1 MKNHPVITR
10 ILQNGLTLKLKEM
23 HSAPLISHWVWV
35 RVGSRCEEPGKKG
48 LSHWVEHMQFKGTR
62 RFSSSEMDKL
72 VAREGGVWNAFTF
85 IDWTTYFETMPAEKI
100 DLAFELESDRF
111 RNSTFASEEVDS
123 ERTVIISELEGSE
136 NEPMYRLSKAVNE
149 AAFVKHPYHFE
160 TIGTTED
167 LRAITR
173 QDLYEYYR
181 NHYVANNAI
190 VVLAGDFD
198 AEAMLEKLEK
208 YYGKLPSGV
217 PKNCDIEQEPP
228 QTEERKVEVKGP
240 GETSFIQVAY
250 HAPEAKHPD
259 FFPFS
264 VLDSLLTGPS
274 SFNMFGGG
282 GISNKTSR
290 MYRRLVEKSL
300 AVSIGGGLQATID
313 PFLYEIAAT
322 IHPRS
327 NHAAVLKAIDQEIEI
342 ILEKPIS
349 QAEVDRAVKQAKALF
364 AYGSENIT
372 NQAFWLGFADM
383 FADYSWFSH
392 FVERLEQ
399 VTPAEVQQVAR
410 KYLLKTNRV
419 VGTYIPSNNGGK
431 A

>member
-10 ILQNGLTLKLKEM
+10 ILPNGLTLKLKEM

-35 RVGSRCEEPGKKG
+35 KVGSRCEEPGKRG

-62 RFSSSEMDKL
+62 KFSSSEMDKMI
-72 VAREGGVWNAFTF
+72 AREGGVWNAFTF
-85 IDWTTYFETMPAEKI
+85 MDWTTFFETMPAEKI
-100 DLAFELESDRF
+100 NLALELESDRF
-111 RNSTFASEEVDS
+111 RNSLFASEEVDS

-136 NEPMYRLSKAVNE
+136 NEPMYRLSEAVNE
-149 AAFVKHPYHFE
+149 AAFIKHPYHFE
-160 TIGTTED
+160 TIGTKED

-173 QDLYEYYR
+173 QDLYDYYR

-190 VVLAGDFD
+190 VALAGDF
-198 AEAMLEKLEK
+198 EAQEMLEKLEK
-208 YYGKLPSGV
+208 VYGKLPSGT
-217 PKNCDIEQEPP
+217 PKNCDIEQEPL
-228 QTEERKVEVKGP
+228 QTEERRVDIKGP
-240 GETSFIQVAY
+240 GETSFLQIAY
-250 HAPEAKHPD
+250 HAPQANHPD

-264 VLDSLLTGPS
+264 VLDSLMTGPS

-290 MYRRLVEKSL
+290 MYRRLVENSL

-327 NHAAVLKAIDQEIEI
+327 NCEAVLKAVDQEIEH
-342 ILEKPIS
+342 ILDKPVS
-349 QAEVDRAVKQAKALF
+349 QADVDRAVKQARALF

-383 FADYSWFSH
+383 FADYKWFSH
-392 FVERLEQ
+392 FTDELER
-399 VTPAEVQQVAR
+399 VTPADIQKVAR
-410 KYLLKTNRV
+410 KYLHKTNRV
-419 VGTYIPSNNGGK
+419 VGTYLPGSNEGK